1 MIGEV
6 LGDRYQVTELLAKN
20 AGRKTLLA
28 KDIQT
33 EKLVVVK
40 LLTFSPD
47 FEWENLKLFEREVQT
62 LKFLSHPAIPT
73 YLDFFDWES
82 SKGKHLA
89 LVQGY
94 VDGQSLEAQLKNGR
108 HFTEAELKDI
118 AYQILEI
125 LVYLHGLQPPIIHRD
140 IKPSNIILTNRS
152 GNSVGQVYLVDFGSV
167 QTVAAQT
174 QGTMTIVGTY
184 GYMPPEQFGGRVVPA
199 SDLYSL
205 GATLIF
211 LSTGIHPADL
221 PQIEGRI
228 EFQKITNL
236 GVGFT
241 NWLRRMTQPSLDQ
254 RFPGANNALKAL
266 EELPKKDL
274 VVATEIKPSNTKII
288 LNQTANKFELI
299 IPPSGFNPGMLAIGA
314 FAIAWNS
321 FLIFFNGFSLFA
333 PFPINLVFGLFSL
346 PFWGA
351 GLAMIMAILFPLFG
365 KTTFKI
371 NSEKIGLTFEMWGI
385 KYNPIKASPR
395 NEIDKISYIPKHSKK
410 DSDGDRVQV
419 AAKLTVWAG
428 VKKYELSAGDSF
440 SSISERELDW
450 LSQELSDWLGL
461 PITKEPGL

>member
-1 MIGEV
+1 MIGEI

-33 EKLVVVK
+33 EQLVVVK
-40 LLTFSPD
+40 LLTFSAE
-47 FEWENLKLFEREVQT
+47 FEWENLKLFEREAQT
-62 LKFLSHPAIPT
+62 LKFISHPAIPN
-73 YLDFFDWES
+73 YLDFFDWDS
-82 SKGKHLA
+82 PKGKHLA
-89 LVQGY
+89 LVQSY
-94 VDGQSLEAQLKNGR
+94 VDGKSLEAQLKSGR

-118 AYQILEI
+118 AYKILQI

-152 GNSVGQVYLVDFGSV
+152 GNSVGEVYLVDFGSV
-167 QTVAAQT
+167 QTVAAKT
-174 QGTMTIVGTY
+174 QGTITIVGTY

-221 PQIEGRI
+221 PQAEGRI

-254 RFPGANNALKAL
+254 RFVGANTALKAL

-274 VVATEIKPSNTKII
+274 AVVPEAKPSNTKII
-288 LNQTANKFELI
+288 LTKTANKFEFM
-299 IPPSGFNPGMLAIGA
+299 IPPSGFNPGMIAIGA
-314 FAIAWNS
+314 FALAWNS
-321 FLIFFNGFSLFA
+321 FLVFFNGFSLFA
-333 PFPINLVFGLFSL
+333 PFPINLVFALFSL
-346 PFWGA
+346 PFWGV

-365 KTTFKI
+365 QTTLKI
-371 NSEKIGLTFEMWGI
+371 TPDKIGLTFKMWGI
-385 KYNPIKASPR
+385 QYNPTKVSPR
-395 NEIDKISYIPKHSKK
+395 DEIDKISYVPKHSKK

-419 AAKLTVWAG
+419 PAKLIVWAG
-428 VKKYELSAGDSF
+428 IKKYELSACD
-440 SSISERELDW
+440 SISEREIDW
-450 LSQELSDWLGL
+450 LAQELSDWLGL
-461 PITKEPGL
+461 PLSKEVE